1 MTATIH
7 ALPGVRTYASPEY
20 PPEIRRSL
28 LEWLTVQVT
37 SGPVVIPQEATAVL
51 LGAFADPALAGEAL
65 EEAWDSA
72 VNWTGL
78 REDFRDGRGHPD
90 LVGVPGGLGSYEE
103 AHDICTVEAR
113 DALDRL
119 AGTTN
124 RNGGLAG

>member
-20 PPEIRRSL
+20 PPAVRRSV
-28 LEWLTVQVT
+28 LEWLAVQVT

-51 LGAFADPALAGEAL
+51 LGAFCDPALAGEAL

-72 VNWTGL
+72 INWTGL
-78 REDFRDGRGHPD
+78 REDFRDGRGHPE
-90 LVGVPGGLGSYEE
+90 LLGVPGGLGSYEE
-103 AHDICTVEAR
+103 AQDICTGEAR

-119 AGTTN
+119 AGTSN
-124 RNGGLAG
+124 HNGGTAS